1 MKILTF
7 WKPLL
12 WLAIILVLSL
22 VPGNKLPGIPYIPHL
37 DKIVHALMYFGL
49 AVLLVRPLKILP
61 ISRPYLWSVMICLVI
76 GSAVEYSQ
84 AYLTVNR
91 SGSFYDELANVFG
104 AMMGVA
110 FYHLFI
116 RNFYWEKW
124 A

>member
-1 MKILTF
+1 MKILRF

-22 VPGNKLPGIPYIPHL
+22 IPGNKLPGIPRIPHI
-37 DKIVHALMYFGL
+37 DKVVHALMYFGL
-49 AVLLVRPLKILP
+49 AVLLVRPLKRLP
-61 ISRPYLWSVMICLVI
+61 SSRAYIWAVLICLVI
-76 GSAVEYSQ
+76 GTAVEYSQ

-91 SGSFYDELANVFG
+91 SGSFYDELANAAG
-104 AMMGVA
+104 AILGVV

-116 RNFYWEKW
+116 RGFFWEKW